1 MREIILDI
9 ETKENKDLVSLYT
22 EELKP
27 PKNYKDEEKI
37 KEWRENAVKE
47 AVNDMKLDLDYC
59 DIVCIGWRES
69 GVSEHISLEE
79 LDKRLTSLF
88 RDTFRLI
95 TYNGKSFD
103 IPIIIRHL
111 LRKGLKNN
119 VYDLKKSCKKFSDY
133 PQVDLM
139 ELINEFGKWKGLDEL
154 SKIYLGKGEKPI
166 DFATATEEEIKEH
179 NLECLET
186 TENLF
191 NFFKPLI

>member
-1 MREIILDI
+1 
-9 ETKENKDLVSLYT
+9 
-22 EELKP
+22 
-27 PKNYKDEEKI
+27 
-37 KEWRENAVKE
+37 
-47 AVNDMKLDLDYC
+47 
-59 DIVCIGWRES
+59 
-69 GVSEHISLEE
+69 LEE

-88 RDTFRLI
+88 KYSAFRLI

-111 LRKGLKNN
+111 LRKGLKSN
-119 VYDLKKSCKKFSDY
+119 VYDLKKSCKKFSEY

-139 ELINEFGKWKGLDEL
+139 EVINEFGKWKGLDEL

-166 DFATATEEEIKEH
+166 DFATATDEDIKAH